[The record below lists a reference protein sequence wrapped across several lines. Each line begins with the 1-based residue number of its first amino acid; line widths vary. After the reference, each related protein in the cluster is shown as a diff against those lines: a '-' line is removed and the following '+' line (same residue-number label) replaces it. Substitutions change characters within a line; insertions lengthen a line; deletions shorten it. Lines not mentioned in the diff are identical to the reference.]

1 MDPRLS
7 DEWLHYWV
15 ETDCLRN
22 DPEMQEERRKSQV
35 ELLKEE
41 LKLQKEV
48 NGDAQQRAELA
59 YLDAKKIASQYQKE
73 AEKCNLVRPYFFHT
87 MWLSHHT
94 IFIWCAT
101 LTIHDL

>member
-1 MDPRLS
+1 
-7 DEWLHYWV
+7 V

-22 DPEMQEERRKSQV
+22 DPEMQEERGKSQV

-59 YLDAKKIASQYQKE
+59 YLDAKKIASQYQKA
-73 AEKCNLVRPYFFHT
+73 AEKCNLVRPYFFHR
-87 MWLSHHT
+87 M
-94 IFIWCAT
+94 
-101 LTIHDL
+101 